1 MNETE
6 YVFRPPGQ
14 PIKTKCAVL
23 GCDNRMGGGLFH
35 GFLCAPCHGFIS
47 TGEGVY
53 SQAYRNMQTTID
65 AEREA
70 CVEIIQSYRISV
82 GNSAVGEMEAEW
94 TYAALKE
101 IREEIKARGKA

>member
-1 MNETE
+1 MDETE

-23 GCDNRMGGGLFH
+23 GCDNRMGSGLFH

-53 SQAYRNMQTTID
+53 SQAYRNMQTRID

-70 CVEIIQSYRISV
+70 CAKVCDELANGID
-82 GNSAVGEMEAEW
+82 SACWEGAE
-94 TYAALKE
+94 TAADA
-101 IREEIKARGKA
+101 IRAREKA